1 MRLTRRPSVVSGDGP
16 SITKSARLTVDA
28 AHLLVQVVG
37 ATSSQVPDLDERLG
51 DLHSSAARLAEEISD
66 RLVSDLVLP
75 FERADL
81 HRISRTETH
90 IVHMLLRVSR
100 TLLADR
106 TRQSP
111 PTVSH
116 GADEVL
122 RATELLVVATAALRK
137 PTRLPDIAR
146 ETGRIHLDLERT
158 RQFVIGEAAA
168 SSTSRGGARRAAE
181 TLGVF
186 ADVAADITAV
196 IGDMRILAAGA
207 GRL

>member
-1 MRLTRRPSVVSGDGP
+1 VSGDGP
-16 SITKSARLTVDA
+16 SITKSARLTVDS

-37 ATSSQVPDLDERLG
+37 ATTSQVPDLDERLG
-51 DLHSSAARLAEEISD
+51 DLHETAARLAEEISD

-90 IVHMLLRVSR
+90 SVHTLLRASR

-137 PTRLPDIAR
+137 PSRLPNIAR

-158 RQFVIGEAAA
+158 RQHVIGEASV
-168 SSTSRGGARRAAE
+168 SSHRGGARRAAE
-181 TLGVF
+181 MLAVF
-186 ADVAADITAV
+186 ADVVADITAV